1 MFLMAKVEIKKAA
14 GDRFA
19 PYYVDKV

>member
-19 PYYVDKV
+19 PYYLDKV